1 MAARRYKLIV
11 GAILLAIVVLAA
23 STLAIAAPNDKGGKD
38 KDKWSKFDK
47 VSPAE
52 RQAAADRFAKTYD
65 PTLMEAAVMDPGGTP
80 HYFGPYPNYA
90 NSPLP
95 KGKVVSVTVDAG
107 GTGYSAPVVSIT
119 DLYTGTVG
127 VTPAQATATV
137 VAGRIT
143 AINVTA
149 SGAGYSAPVVTI
161 DDATGSGASASAVLG
176 GPFAGGLRKFVDRLP
191 TLAVAV
197 PDKTTY
203 PGSDYYVIELGQYSM
218 SMHTDLSNLTT
229 LRGYRQVN
237 VASSSPASK
246 YSYLGPVI
254 VAQRDVP
261 VRVKFINSLPT
272 GAAGDLFIPVD
283 TTVMGAGMGPLDMPG
298 MPGMKE
304 EYTENR
310 GTVHLHGNNTVWISD
325 GTPHQWIT
333 PAGET
338 TSYPE
343 GVSVRDVPDM
353 WYSAAGNIVPAGTA
367 GATNDPGDGSMTF
380 YYTNDQ
386 SARLMFYH
394 DHSFG
399 ITRLNVYAGEAAA
412 YVITDDV
419 EKDLKNG
426 TNITGVNPGGAAP
439 LNLSEIPLVIQDRT
453 FVDAETIPYQ
463 DPTWNWGTGAKDPVT
478 GARAPKTGD
487 LWYPHVYMPNQ
498 NPEDLSGMNA
508 FGRWHYGP
516 WFWPPATNITNGPV
530 PNPYYQPDP
539 NLPDY
544 APWEPEFIPGTPNPS
559 APAEGFMDT
568 PTVNGKAYPY
578 LEVDPKAYRLRVL
591 NAADDRFFNL
601 QLYVADPA
609 GYAIDASGNPVAP
622 GTGFGTEVRMVPAVA
637 NAAYPDGW
645 PTDGREG
652 GVPDPALVGPS
663 FVQIGTEGGFLPT
676 PVELATLPVDWNMDQ
691 TNFDMGLV
699 NQGTLILGTAE
710 RADVIVDFSAFAGK
724 TLILYND
731 APAPFPAIDARYDY
745 QTGGPDLTGI
755 GGTPSTQPGY
765 GPNTRTIMQ
774 IRVAAAPVAP
784 AYNVSALM
792 SVWAKGTGASTKRGV
807 FEVSQDEVI
816 LPSAVYNS
824 AYGKTGT
831 GTDTFKADPYVRI
844 YEKSKTFQ
852 TVSAGTVTI
861 PFEPKAIQD
870 EMGEAFD
877 IEFGRMSAM
886 LGLEL
891 PSTQAGA
898 QNFILY
904 PFLSPPVEIVKNTIY
919 GTPIGGFG
927 DGTQIWKI
935 THNGVDTHTIHT
947 HLYNAQLINRVAWD
961 NAVRLPD
968 ENELG
973 WKETFRVN
981 PLQDTI
987 IAFRAIAPTYDPTL
1001 TAPNSVPF
1009 QIPNSVRLIDP
1020 TKPEGEPL
1028 SPPLGGFKDPNGNPV
1043 SIVNEMLNF
1052 GYEYVYHCHLLAHE
1066 EMDMMHTVAVAS
1078 APEAPTDLVAVGTGT
1093 AAEKAVTLVWA
1104 DNSANETG
1112 FVVERATNDQFTGT
1126 LSAFFVEPDVN
1137 VYVDLIGDTTN
1148 TYFYRVYARNMV
1160 GAKVD
1165 GSDAPAASGFPT
1177 ATMTSGYSN
1186 VAGVTAAAMPTITAL
1201 NPVSGPTTGGTSV
1214 VITGTN
1220 FVGVAGPTAVT
1231 FGGTNATSYV
1241 VNSATRI
1248 TAVAPAHAVGPVQ
1261 VQVTALGG
1269 TTTASPAAEYQYV
1282 VGPTISGLNPSSGPA
1297 AGGTSVVITGTD
1309 LTGATAVTFG
1319 GTNATSFVVNS
1330 GTQITAVASAHAA
1343 GTVEVVVSTPA
1354 GDTPMAGVAND
1365 YTYIAAPAVTSLSPV
1380 NGPTAGGTSVV
1391 ITGTDLT
1398 GATAVTFGGTNATS
1412 FVVNS
1417 GTQITAVAPTHAA
1430 GLVEVVVTTPGGAS
1444 ATTGTA
1450 NDYTY
1455 VGAPTVTVLNPASG
1469 STTGGTSVVITGTD
1483 LTGATAVTF
1492 GGTNATSFVVNTA
1505 TQITAV
1511 APAHAAATVDVVVT
1525 TVGGASPTAGTANDY
1540 AYVVRYEQTD
1550 TRLSYAGTWSTFST
1564 ASASGGSYARANVS
1578 GASVTITFSGTRL
1591 NWIATKGTT
1600 LSRADVSLDGG
1611 APVTIDLANAT
1622 TLYQQ
1627 NVWSTG
1633 VLADGLHTVKIS
1645 WKTGNAA
1652 GKYIS
1657 LDAVE
1662 VVGTLV
1668 SSSRV
1673 QQTDARLL
1681 YTGAWS
1687 TFSTASASGGSYAR
1701 ASTAGAMVS
1710 ISFNGQRLD
1719 WIAAKGTTL
1728 GKAKVSLDGGA
1739 PVIIDLA
1746 NATSLYQEKVWS
1758 TNTLS
1763 PGLHTVDIWWDT
1775 TNAAGKYISI
1785 DAVDVVG
1792 SLVSFSFTRT
1802 QQTDGHIVYAGAWS
1816 TFSTAS
1822 ASGGSYAR
1830 ANTSGSSATI
1840 TFNGTRLIWIATK
1853 GTTLGKADVRLD
1865 GGPAV
1870 TVDLANST
1878 AVYQQR
1884 VWSSGTLAAGV
1895 HTVTISWNT
1904 TNAAGKYISL
1914 DAVDVIGVL
1923 Q

>member
-1 MAARRYKLIV
+1 MGARRHRLIV
-11 GAILLAIVVLAA
+11 GAIVVAIAVLTA
-23 STLAIAAPNDKGGKD
+23 STLAIAAPNDKAVKD

-52 RQAAADRFAKTYD
+52 RKAAADRFAQSYD
-65 PTLMEAAVMDPGGTP
+65 AALMEAAMMDPGGVP

-95 KGKVVSVTVDAG
+95 KGKVAAITVEAG
-107 GTGYSAPVVSIT
+107 GSGYTNPTITIT
-119 DLYTGTVG
+119 DLYTGMPGTI
-127 VTPAQATATV
+127 PATATATV
-137 VAGRIT
+137 VGGKIT
-143 AINVTA
+143 AINVTNG
-149 SGAGYSAPVVTI
+149 GAGYSAPVVMI
-161 DDATGSGASASAVLG
+161 EDPSGSDASASAVLG
-176 GPFAGGLRKFVDRLP
+176 GPFTGGLRKFVDALP
-191 TLAVAV
+191 NLAVAV
-197 PDKTTY
+197 PDTTTY
-203 PGSDYYVIELGQYSM
+203 PGSEYYVIELGQYSV
-218 SMHTDLSNLTT
+218 SMHADLPNATT

-237 VASSSPASK
+237 APGGSAASR

-254 VAQRDVP
+254 VAQRDTP

-272 GAAGDLFIPVD
+272 GTAGDLFIPVD
-283 TTVMGAGMGPLDMPG
+283 PTVMGAGMGPLDMPG

-338 TSYPE
+338 TQYPE

-353 WYSAAGNIVPAGTA
+353 WYDAGGNAVAEGTP
-367 GATNDPGDGSMTF
+367 GATTDPGDGSMTF

-419 EKDLKNG
+419 EKDLQSG
-426 TNITGVNPGGAAP
+426 TNITGVNPGGARP
-439 LNLSEIPLVIQDRT
+439 LGLDEIPLVIQDRT

-463 DPTWNWGTGAKDPVT
+463 DPTWKWGTGAVDPGT

-498 NPEDLSGMNA
+498 NPSDLSGMNA

-544 APWEPEFIPGTPNPS
+544 APWEPELIPGVPNPS

-578 LEVDPKAYRLRVL
+578 LEVDPKAYRLRIL
-591 NAADDRFFNL
+591 NGADDRFFNL
-601 QLYVADPA
+601 QFYVADPG
-609 GYAIDASGNPVAP
+609 GYAIDANGNSVTP
-622 GTGFGTEVRMVPAVA
+622 GTGFGTEVKMVPAVA
-637 NAAYPDGW
+637 NAAYPEGW
-645 PTDGREG
+645 PTDGRDG

-663 FVQIGTEGGFLPT
+663 FVQIGTEGGFLPE

-731 APAPFPAIDARYDY
+731 APAPFPAIDPRYDY
-745 QTGGPDLTGI
+745 HTGSTDLTGI

-807 FEVSQDEVI
+807 FEVSQDEII
-816 LPSAVYNS
+816 LPSADYNS

-831 GTDTFKADPYVRI
+831 DSFKADPYVRI

-852 TVSAGTVTI
+852 TVAGGTATI
-861 PFEPKAIQD
+861 AFEPKAIQD

-891 PSTQAGA
+891 PATQAGA

-904 PFLSPPVEIVKNTIY
+904 PFLSPPVEIVENTIY
-919 GTPIGGFG
+919 GTPIGGFA

-961 NAVRLPD
+961 NALRLPD
-968 ENELG
+968 PNELG

-1043 SIVNEMLNF
+1043 TIVNEMLNF

-1066 EMDMMHTVAVAS
+1066 EMDMMHTVAVAG
-1078 APEAPTDLVAVGTGT
+1078 APEAPTDLVAVGTGSG
-1093 AAEKAVTLVWA
+1093 AEKAVTLLWA
-1104 DNSANETG
+1104 DNSLNETG
-1112 FVVERATNDQFTGT
+1112 FVIERATNDTFTGT
-1126 LSAFFVEPDVN
+1126 LSAFFVGSDIN
-1137 VYVDLIGDTTN
+1137 VYVDLIGDTDA

-1165 GSDAPAASGFPT
+1165 GSDAPAAPGFPT
-1177 ATMTSGYSN
+1177 ATMISGYTN
-1186 VAGVTAAAMPTITAL
+1186 VAGVTAAAAPTITAL
-1201 NPVSGPTTGGTSV
+1201 NPALGSTTGGTSV

-1220 FVGVAGPTAVT
+1220 FVGVTGPNAVT
-1231 FGGTNATSYV
+1231 FGGSNATSYV

-1248 TAVAPAHAVGPVQ
+1248 TAVAPAHDAGTVQ

-1269 TTTASPAAEYQYV
+1269 ATADTPADDYQYV
-1282 VGPTISGLNPSSGPA
+1282 IGPAIGGLNPTTGPTTGGTSVVITGTNFTGATAVTFGGTAATSFVVNSGTQITAVAPAKAAGAVEVVVTTPTGSSPTTGTANDYTYIAAPAVTGLTPPSGPT
-1297 AGGTSVVITGTD
+1297 AGSTSVVITGTD

-1319 GTNATSFVVNS
+1319 GTAATSFVVDS
-1330 GTQITAVASAHAA
+1330 GTQITAVAPAHAA
-1343 GTVEVVVSTPA
+1343 GLAEVVVTTLGGDSPIA
-1354 GDTPMAGVAND
+1354 GTAND
-1365 YTYIAAPAVTSLSPV
+1365 YTYVAAPAVIGLTPPS
-1380 NGPTAGGTSVV
+1380 GPTAGGTSVV
-1391 ITGTDLT
+1391 ITGTEL
-1398 GATAVTFGGTNATS
+1398 A
-1412 FVVNS
+1412 
-1417 GTQITAVAPTHAA
+1417 
-1430 GLVEVVVTTPGGAS
+1430 
-1444 ATTGTA
+1444 
-1450 NDYTY
+1450 
-1455 VGAPTVTVLNPASG
+1455 
-1469 STTGGTSVVITGTD
+1469 
-1483 LTGATAVTF
+1483 GATAVTF

-1511 APAHAAATVDVVVT
+1511 APAHAAGSVDVVVT
-1525 TVGGASPTAGTANDY
+1525 TIGGASPTAGTVNDY
-1540 AYVVRYEQTD
+1540 SYTVRYEQTD
-1550 TRLSYAGTWSTFST
+1550 TRLAYAGTWATFST
-1564 ASASGGSYARANVS
+1564 TSASAGSYGRANTS
-1578 GASVTITFSGTRL
+1578 GASVTITFNGTRL

-1611 APVTIDLANAT
+1611 AAVTVDLANAT
-1622 TLYQQ
+1622 VLYQQ
-1627 NVWSTG
+1627 NVWTTG
-1633 VLADGLHTVKIS
+1633 VLTDGLHTVKIS
-1645 WKTGNAA
+1645 WKSGNAA

-1657 LDAVE
+1657 LDAVD
-1662 VVGTLV
+1662 VAGTLTA
-1668 SSSRV
+1668 SGRV
-1673 QQTDARLL
+1673 QQTDSRLL
-1681 YTGAWS
+1681 YTGVWS
-1687 TFSTASASGGSYAR
+1687 AFSTTSASGGSYAR

-1710 ISFNGQRLD
+1710 ISFNGQKLD
-1719 WIAAKGTTL
+1719 WIATKGTTL

-1739 PVIIDLA
+1739 AVTIDLA
-1746 NATSLYQEKVWS
+1746 SATTLYQQKVWS
-1758 TNTLS
+1758 TPTLS
-1763 PGLHTVDIWWDT
+1763 PGVHTVDIWWDT
-1775 TNAAGKYISI
+1775 SNAAGKYISI

-1792 SLVSFSFTRT
+1792 SLVSFTLSRQ
-1802 QQTDGHIVYAGAWS
+1802 QQTDARIAYTGAWA

-1830 ANTSGSSATI
+1830 ANTNGSSVTI
-1840 TFNGTRLIWIATK
+1840 TFNGTRLNWIATR

-1865 GGPAV
+1865 GGPV
-1870 TVDLANST
+1870 TTIDLANSS
-1878 AVYQQR
+1878 VLYQQR
-1884 VWSSGTLAAGV
+1884 VWSTGTLATGV

-1914 DAVDVIGVL
+1914 DAVDIIGTL